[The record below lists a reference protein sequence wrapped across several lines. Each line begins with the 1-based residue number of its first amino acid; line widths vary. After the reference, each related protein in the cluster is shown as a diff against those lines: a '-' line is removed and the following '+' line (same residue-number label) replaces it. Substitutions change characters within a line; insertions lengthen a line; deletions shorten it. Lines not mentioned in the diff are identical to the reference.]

1 MGVLQ
6 AFLYRSSSGS
16 PWSMLA
22 ILRGRGGA
30 GGGWVCLGVE
40 RSATSLAVDE
50 GSVSPLEMWRRL
62 LVGDVGENTEGAPV
76 LAVEVL
82 SRRSML
88 NQLLMMSCLE
98 DKKKMVM
105 EKKKKMMTV
114 MKKKTKTKKKKQGE
128 FNFIAFA
135 ASARNPSRASPIINI
150 AVFGQVPYLM

>member
-6 AFLYRSSSGS
+6 AFPYRSSSGS

-22 ILRGRGGA
+22 ILRGCGGA

-88 NQLLMMSCLE
+88 NQLLMMRCLE
-98 DKKKMVM
+98 DKKKMMMV
-105 EKKKKMMTV
+105 KKKKTE
-114 MKKKTKTKKKKQGE
+114 TKKKKQKE

>member
-6 AFLYRSSSGS
+6 AFPYRSSSGS

-30 GGGWVCLGVE
+30 GGGWVCLSVE

-88 NQLLMMSCLE
+88 NQLLMMRCLE
-98 DKKKMVM
+98 DKKKMMMV
-105 EKKKKMMTV
+105 KKKKTE
-114 MKKKTKTKKKKQGE
+114 TKKKKQKE

>member
-6 AFLYRSSSGS
+6 AFPYRSSSGS

-22 ILRGRGGA
+22 ILRGRGGG

-40 RSATSLAVDE
+40 RSATSLAVDD

-82 SRRSML
+82 SRRSIL

-98 DKKKMVM
+98 DKK
-105 EKKKKMMTV
+105 MMV

-135 ASARNPSRASPIINI
+135 ASARNPRRASPIINI